1 MHRLQTVLA
10 QGYYPPMTPDA
21 VRRLRQQLGLTQSK
35 FADLLGV
42 HKITVA
48 KWEAGMKG
56 MSATTLRLLRVLS
69 QQGAQALAP
78 PRRRRP
84 GTTRRRKG
92 R

>member
-1 MHRLQTVLA
+1 
-10 QGYYPPMTPDA
+10 MTPSA
-21 VRRLRQQLGLTQSK
+21 VLKLRQRLGLTQSS
-35 FADLLGV
+35 FAALVGV

-56 MSATTLRLLRVLS
+56 MSATTDRLLRVLA
-69 QQGAQALAP
+69 QQGPEALAP
-78 PRRRRP
+78 PRRQRP